1 MEQVRF
7 GEGAG
12 GPIAM
17 PGGPG
22 PHPAVVV
29 VPAIAGINDYIERV
43 CKRLATQGYLAVGL
57 DYYLDRTTPDLSDMS
72 RILAAVASLAD
83 DEVVESIQSI
93 VSGLGERAD
102 VDADRVG
109 MVGFCIGG
117 TYSVLAASR
126 VDGLACSVGFYGLL
140 RYQELTENK
149 PRSPLDTVDGLR
161 VPLLMHYGDDDH
173 LVPSDDVIA
182 LQKQTSASRVE
193 VYRYPGA
200 GHAFHE
206 DFRDVYRPVAA
217 QTAWLRTTIYLD
229 WYLRGHK
236 TLLELPN

>member
-1 MEQVRF
+1 MEHVRF
-7 GEGAG
+7 ADGVG
-12 GPIAM
+12 GPIAV
-17 PGGPG
+17 PDGPG

-29 VPAIAGINDYIERV
+29 VPAIAGINDYIEKV
-43 CKRLATQGYLAVGL
+43 CNRLAVQGYVAVGL
-57 DYYLDRTTPDLSDMS
+57 DYYLDREVPDLSDMPKV
-72 RILAAVASLAD
+72 LAAVASLAD
-83 DEVVESIQSI
+83 DEVVASIQTA
-93 VSGLGERAD
+93 VTGLRGRPD

-140 RYQELTENK
+140 RYRELTDNK
-149 PRSPLDTVDGLR
+149 PVSPLDTLDDLR
-161 VPLLMHYGDDDH
+161 APLLMHYGDDDH
-173 LVPSDDVIA
+173 LVPTDDVIA
-182 LQKQTSASRVE
+182 LQKQTSGTQVE

-217 QTAWLRTTIYLD
+217 QTAWLRTTIHLD
-229 WYLRGHK
+229 WYLRSHK
-236 TLLELPN
+236 TLLDVPA